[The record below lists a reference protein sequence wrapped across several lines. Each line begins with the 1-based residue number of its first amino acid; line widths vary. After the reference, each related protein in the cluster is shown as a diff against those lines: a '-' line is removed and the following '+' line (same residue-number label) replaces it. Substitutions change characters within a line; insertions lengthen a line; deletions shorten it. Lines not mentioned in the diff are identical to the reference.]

1 MGWAAP
7 FASLAAAPLWLYF
20 GAFFW
25 IIGYD
30 TIYALQDVSDDAII
44 GVKSTARLFG
54 PNVRVCVAALYAA
67 AVLCIEVAILT
78 SGRAGVWMQAG
89 LFGFA
94 VHLLWQVMNIDP
106 AQTSGASQLFR
117 ANRTAGLIFLGG
129 FAAQMVQDQ
138 LF

>member
-1 MGWAAP
+1 
-7 FASLAAAPLWLYF
+7 
-20 GAFFW
+20 
-25 IIGYD
+25 
-30 TIYALQDVSDDAII
+30 
-44 GVKSTARLFG
+44 
-54 PNVRVCVAALYAA
+54 VAALYAA